1 MSSASAEDIF
11 CMKRGVGNA
20 KCEVVVSPSA
30 MIKRRVAAANAL
42 RTLAVIPHPLGP
54 STRTAQKYGKGKF
67 SGESPRTMRYERWR
81 SSHILW
87 APRPELLRNMVK
99 GNLAASRRINPGAR
113 RRCGRG
119 IPAGRRKRLPCCTF
133 PRTSVPCRWA
143 GWCQRRTH
151 SRRGRPCPPEDTPYI
166 YPPWP

>member
-1 MSSASAEDIF
+1 MRYERWQSSHILWAPRPELLRNMVKGNLAASR
-11 CMKRGVGNA
+11 RGQCVTNA
-20 KCEVVVSPSA
+20 GL
-30 MIKRRVAAANAL
+30 IANIL
-42 RTLAVIPHPLGP
+42 RAP
-54 STRTAQKYGKGKF
+54 STSSAQKYGKGKF
-67 SGESPRTMRYERWR
+67 SGESPQPMRYERWR

-87 APRPELLRNMVK
+87 APRPELLKNMVK

>member
-54 STRTAQKYGKGKF
+54 SARTAQKYGKGKF
-67 SGESPRTMRYERWR
+67 SGESPRTMRYERR
-81 SSHILW
+81 VDSQHPLGPSTRT
-87 APRPELLRNMVK
+87 AQKYGK
-99 GNLAASRRINPGAR
+99 GKFSGESPQPMRYERRVDSQHP
-113 RRCGRG
+113 
-119 IPAGRRKRLPCCTF
+119 
-133 PRTSVPCRWA
+133 
-143 GWCQRRTH
+143 
-151 SRRGRPCPPEDTPYI
+151 
-166 YPPWP
+166 

>member
-11 CMKRGVGNA
+11 CIKRGVGNA

-67 SGESPRTMRYERWR
+67 SGESPQPMRYERWR

-87 APRPELLRNMVK
+87 ASRPELLRNMVK
-99 GNLAASRRINPGAR
+99 GNLAASRRRQCVTNAGLIANILRAPSTSSAQKYGKGEYSQTTCHPDQASAR
-113 RRCGRG
+113 GG
-119 IPAGRRKRLPCCTF
+119 IYAP
-133 PRTSVPCRWA
+133 
-143 GWCQRRTH
+143 
-151 SRRGRPCPPEDTPYI
+151 I
-166 YPPWP
+166 